1 MLLELLMGGETTFDD
16 LMARLN
22 DGDDEAAAEIF
33 NRFVRRLIFLAR
45 SRLNAQVRQKE
56 DPEDVVQSVFRSFF
70 TRQVEGQ
77 FEIGNWESLW
87 AMLAVITLRKC
98 GNRIEYFQAAK
109 RNVQRN
115 VPGGMKPNESE
126 ESRLAWEGIAREPS
140 PAEAAVLTETLEEL
154 MSGLD
159 ERERLILSLRLQEYT
174 VQEIGEQVGR
184 SERTIARVLE
194 RVRKR
199 MQRIH

>member
-1 MLLELLMGGETTFDD
+1 MGGETTFDD

-199 MQRIH
+199 MQRMH

>member
-1 MLLELLMGGETTFDD
+1 MGGETTFDD

>member
-1 MLLELLMGGETTFDD
+1 MGGETTFDE
-16 LMARLN
+16 LMDRLN
-22 DGDDEAAAEIF
+22 DGDEEAAAEIF

-77 FEIGNWESLW
+77 FEIGSWGSLW

-109 RNVQRN
+109 RNVQRDI
-115 VPGGMKPNESE
+115 PGGTKPNETE
-126 ESRLAWEGIAREPS
+126 ESRLAWEGIAREPT
-140 PAEAAVLTETLEEL
+140 PAEAAAITETLEEL
-154 MSGLD
+154 MAGLD
-159 ERERLILSLRLQEYT
+159 QRERLILSLRLQEYT
-174 VQEIGEQVGR
+174 VQEISEQVDR

-194 RVRKR
+194 RVRER
-199 MQRIH
+199 MQTMQ

>member
-1 MLLELLMGGETTFDD
+1 MGGETTFDD

-126 ESRLAWEGIAREPS
+126 ESRLGGDCA
-140 PAEAAVLTETLEEL
+140 
-154 MSGLD
+154 
-159 ERERLILSLRLQEYT
+159 
-174 VQEIGEQVGR
+174 
-184 SERTIARVLE
+184 
-194 RVRKR
+194 
-199 MQRIH
+199 

>member
-1 MLLELLMGGETTFDD
+1 MGGETTFDE
-16 LMARLN
+16 LMDRLN
-22 DGDDEAAAEIF
+22 DGDEEAAAEIF

-77 FEIGNWESLW
+77 FEIGSWGSLW

-109 RNVQRN
+109 RNVQRDI
-115 VPGGMKPNESE
+115 PGGTKPNETE
-126 ESRLAWEGIAREPS
+126 ESRLTWEGIAREPT
-140 PAEAAVLTETLEEL
+140 PAEAAAITETLEEL
-154 MSGLD
+154 MAGLD
-159 ERERLILSLRLQEYT
+159 QRERLILSLRLQEYT
-174 VQEIGEQVGR
+174 VQEISEQVDR

-194 RVRKR
+194 RVRER
-199 MQRIH
+199 MQTMQ

>member
-1 MLLELLMGGETTFDD
+1 MGGETTFDD

-77 FEIGNWESLW
+77 F
-87 AMLAVITLRKC
+87 
-98 GNRIEYFQAAK
+98 
-109 RNVQRN
+109 
-115 VPGGMKPNESE
+115 
-126 ESRLAWEGIAREPS
+126 
-140 PAEAAVLTETLEEL
+140 
-154 MSGLD
+154 
-159 ERERLILSLRLQEYT
+159 
-174 VQEIGEQVGR
+174 
-184 SERTIARVLE
+184 
-194 RVRKR
+194 
-199 MQRIH
+199 

>member
-1 MLLELLMGGETTFDD
+1 MGGETTFDD

-126 ESRLAWEGIAREPS
+126 ESRLAWEGIAREPT
-140 PAEAAVLTETLEEL
+140 PTEAAVLTETLEEL